1 MINDPLANIPDP
13 IIWTVATDPPPGQ
26 RQGKPKKSRRRRAS
40 NRDAVDIPDKTF
52 DWIGASI
59 IACFA
64 ALVIMVSA
72 FLCYVAITI
81 RSDIAEFQQMEQ
93 QRKGHDATPKTP

>member
-1 MINDPLANIPDP
+1 MFNDPLANIPDP

-26 RQGKPKKSRRRRAS
+26 RQGKPKRSRRRRA
-40 NRDAVDIPDKTF
+40 NDRDALDIPDKKF

-64 ALVIMVSA
+64 ALLITASA
-72 FLCYVAITI
+72 FLCYVTAAI
-81 RSDIAEFQQMEQ
+81 RRDIAQFNQMEQ
-93 QRKGHDATPKTP
+93 QRKGHDAATKAK